1 MGGSKEHAKQ
11 VYEKHPFQLSVDETT
26 QLFNTSVEKGLTDA
40 NVQKLQA
47 EYGPNRLSGEGGVK
61 WYTLLGKQISNAM
74 ILVLVLAMAL
84 SYGVSDYV
92 EGGVIT
98 AVIVGNV
105 LIGFYQ
111 EFKAEKKMDSL
122 RSLSSPSATVI
133 RNGHETT
140 IPSGDVV
147 PGDIA
152 QIKMGDTVPADLRLF
167 EAMNLECDEKILTG
181 EAAPVAKDIEFTAT
195 GSELET
201 GVGDRLNMA
210 YSSSTVTKGRG
221 RGIIVFTGMYTEIGK
236 IAQSMQGKKRKAGRS
251 MSWRKYGTFQPL
263 KGGTLRIW
271 DSVGK
276 FLGLTEGT
284 PLQIKLSKLAY
295 VLFACAI
302 LLAIIVFGVHK
313 FHVTGEVAIYAIST
327 GIAIIP
333 ESLIAVLTITM
344 VVGMTQMRKRRVV
357 VRQLSALEALG
368 GVTNICSDKTGTLTQ
383 GQMVTRKAWIPGVG
397 IYSLHKS
404 DDANNPTRGTIT
416 LGQPPASKQEAEQ
429 ERERKRTEQDQ
440 LRSAAG
446 LKFDIP
452 AEKEERD
459 QRRMEER
466 NEERNESAPKEKDED
481 VEEASLPE
489 MIPELERFVQS
500 SALCNLAS
508 VRYDEETSSW
518 QVMGDPTEIALQVFS
533 HRFGLG
539 KKTLETEQGW
549 KQLSE
554 YPFDSS
560 VKRMSVVYKHGKEPG
575 TLVFTKGAVERVID
589 LCTTV
594 GTGKHEEKMT
604 PELKEKIL
612 EQMNFLAEQGLRVLG
627 IAQKTGPADFD
638 PHSNVPREEIEKD
651 LTLLGLAG
659 LYDPPRLETKD
670 AVKECTM
677 AGIRVHMLTGDHPS
691 TATAIAKEVGIL
703 PRNPGQLS
711 AEESRSLVKTAAEF
725 DGMTDEEIDALPSLP
740 LVIARCA
747 PDTKTRMIAALHRRR
762 RYCAMTGD
770 GVNDAPSLQA
780 ADVGIAMGMAG
791 SDVAK
796 SASDIVLTDDNFA
809 SIVNAIEEG
818 RRMFENIQKFIL
830 HLLTSNVG
838 EVVLLIAGLGFQD
851 STRLSVFPLSP
862 LQILWINML
871 TSSFPA
877 FGLGREKASAA
888 VMHRPPHDTKT
899 GVFTWQIITDML
911 VYGLIMGSCTLLTFV
926 IVVYGAGNGNADLG
940 LDCNTRANETCH
952 VVFRARAA
960 VFAELTWLILIS
972 AWEFKHLRN
981 SMFNLDP
988 LRDSSQDRVPS
999 FPFFH
1004 DVYENKFLFWA
1015 VIIGAVSVFPAVYIP
1030 GLNTQ
1035 VFKHQGITWEWGLSF
1050 GAIFVFVLGVETW
1063 KMVKRRTGWF
1073 AEGEDYGGATAMGL
1087 RRRWPSHELGL
1098 RQGFFTFART
1108 LTRGSEKSVGP
1119 ESSRSSISGRNDK
1132 DNNNNRPRSGNGHGT
1147 PRRVKEEV

>member
-1 MGGSKEHAKQ
+1 MPSRSNDGSAKQ
-11 VYEKHPFQLSVDETT
+11 EYERHPFLLPVDILVQYLQTNLET
-26 QLFNTSVEKGLTDA
+26 GLTGDA
-40 NVQKLQA
+40 RIQGLQQK
-47 EYGPNRLSGEGGVK
+47 YGPNRLLGEGGVK
-61 WYTLLGKQISNAM
+61 WYTLLGKQVSNAM

-84 SYGVSDYV
+84 AYGVSDYV

-98 AVIVGNV
+98 AVIVANV
-105 LIGFYQ
+105 VIGFYQ
-111 EFKAEKKMDSL
+111 EFQAEKKMDSL

-133 RNGHETT
+133 RNGHEIT

-147 PGDIA
+147 PGDIV
-152 QIKMGDTVPADLRLF
+152 QIKMGDTVPADIRLF

-181 EAAPVAKDIEFTAT
+181 EAIPVAKDVDFSTSGDEVT
-195 GSELET
+195 T

-221 RGIIVFTGMYTEIGK
+221 RGIIVFTGMNTEIGK
-236 IAQSMQGKKRKAGRS
+236 IAQSMQGKRRKPGRS
-251 MSWRKYGTFQPL
+251 MSRKKYGTFQPV
-263 KGGTLRIW
+263 KGGALRIW
-271 DSVGK
+271 DGIGK

-295 VLFACAI
+295 SLFGCAI
-302 LLAIIVFGVHK
+302 LLAIIVFGVNE
-313 FHVTGEVAIYAIST
+313 FDVTNEVAIYAIST

-397 IYSLHKS
+397 MYTVHKS
-404 DDANNPTRGTIT
+404 NDANNPTRGTISISE
-416 LGQPPASKQEAEQ
+416 PPASKQEAEAEQ
-429 ERERKRTEQDQ
+429 ERKRTEQDR
-440 LRSAAG
+440 LRSTAG
-446 LKFDIP
+446 LKFNVP
-452 AEKEERD
+452 PEKEERD
-459 QRRMEER
+459 KRKQDEMR
-466 NEERNESAPKEKDED
+466 NEKNGTSDEDDDEKAASIPDVVPELQAFLESA
-481 VEEASLPE
+481 
-489 MIPELERFVQS
+489 
-500 SALCNLAS
+500 ALCNLAS
-508 VRYDEETSSW
+508 LRFDKESNQW
-518 QVMGDPTEIALQVFS
+518 QTMGDPTEIALQVFA
-533 HRFGLG
+533 HRFTFG
-539 KKTLETEQGW
+539 KPTLEKEKGW
-549 KQLSE
+549 KQLAE

-560 VKRMSVVYKHGKEPG
+560 VKRMSVIYRCGDGPETVI
-575 TLVFTKGAVERVID
+575 FTKGAVERILD
-589 LCTTV
+589 LCTSV
-594 GTGKHEEKMT
+594 GIGEYEEPMDAT
-604 PELKEKIL
+604 TKEKIL
-612 EQMNFLAEQGLRVLG
+612 NQMDFLAEQGLRVLA
-627 IAQKTGPADFD
+627 IARKAGPSNFE
-638 PHSNVPREEIEKD
+638 PHMEIPRDQIESD

-691 TATAIAKEVGIL
+691 TATAIAKEVGII
-703 PRNPGQLS
+703 PRNTGNLS
-711 AEESRSLVKTAAEF
+711 AEEAASLVKTAAQF
-725 DGMTDEEIDALPSLP
+725 DGMTDEEIDALPALP

-747 PDTKTRMIAALHRRR
+747 PDTKTRMIAALHRRK

-780 ADVGIAMGMAG
+780 ADVGIAMGMGG

-838 EVVLLIAGLGFQD
+838 EVVLLIVGLGFKD
-851 STRLSVFPLSP
+851 NTNISIFPLSP

-877 FGLGREKASAA
+877 FGLGREKADAA
-888 VMHRPPHDTKT
+888 VMHRPPHDTKK
-899 GVFTWQIITDML
+899 GVFTWQIIVDML
-911 VYGLIMGSCTLLTFV
+911 IYGVIMGACTLLTFV
-926 IVVYGAGNGNADLG
+926 IIIYGVGDGKASLG
-940 LDCNTRANETCH
+940 VDCNRTSSDACAT
-952 VVFRARAA
+952 VFRARAA

-972 AWEFKHLRN
+972 AWEFKHFRN

-988 LRDSSQDRVPS
+988 LRVTSDERPTT
-999 FPFFH
+999 FPFFR
-1004 DVYENKFLFWA
+1004 DVWENQFLFWA
-1015 VIIGAVSVFPAVYIP
+1015 VVIGAVSVFPAVYIP

-1035 VFKHQGITWEWGLSF
+1035 VFKHQGISWEWGLAF
-1050 GAIFVFVLGVETW
+1050 GSVFVFILGVEAW
-1063 KMVKRRTGWF
+1063 KLVKRRTGWF
-1073 AEGEDYGGATAMGL
+1073 ASGEDYGGATVTGF

-1108 LTRGSEKSVGP
+1108 LTRGSEKSAGGFI
-1119 ESSRSSISGRNDK
+1119 SSRSSISGREMQRRNTE
-1132 DNNNNRPRSGNGHGT
+1132 NETVRPAEQ
-1147 PRRVKEEV
+1147 V